1 MKIYIDADGCPV
13 VDMTVKAAGR
23 HNVPCIILCDTS
35 HRIERENVLTIV
47 VDKGADSVDLRLVNL
62 LEKGDIAVT
71 QDYGLAAMCL
81 AKGAYAINQDGKE
94 YTSDNISG
102 LLEFRAIHKKIR
114 RSGGHF
120 KGMPKRT
127 EAQDKAF
134 EKAFDELVC
143 HRLNSEDLGG

>member
-1 MKIYIDADGCPV
+1 MRILIDADGCPV
-13 VDMTVKAAGR
+13 VDLTVGIAVKSGIE
-23 HNVPCIILCDTS
+23 CIILCDTS
-35 HRIERENVLTIV
+35 HEFKRDGAETIV
-47 VDKGADSVDLRLVNL
+47 VEKGADSVDFKLVNL
-62 LEKGDIAVT
+62 VREGDVVVT

-81 AKGAYAINQDGKE
+81 AKGAYVINQDGKE

-134 EKAFDELVC
+134 EKAFEELVC
-143 HRLNSEDLGG
+143 HRPDSGDLDG